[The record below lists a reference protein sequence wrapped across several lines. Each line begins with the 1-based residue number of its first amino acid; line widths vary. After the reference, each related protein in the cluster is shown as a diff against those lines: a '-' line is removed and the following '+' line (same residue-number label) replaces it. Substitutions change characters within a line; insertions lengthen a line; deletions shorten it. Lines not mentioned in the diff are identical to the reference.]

1 MQNPFLLVFGRSPLE
16 SVSRLVQTNEI
27 IEMFSADLYDYRG
40 TRQWKES
47 YADGYYKAFPKRKR
61 MDRY

>member
-27 IEMFSADLYDYRG
+27 IEMFVITKIIIIFAML
-40 TRQWKES
+40 
-47 YADGYYKAFPKRKR
+47 FIH
-61 MDRY
+61 

>member
-27 IEMFSADLYDYRG
+27 IEMFSADLYD
-40 TRQWKES
+40 
-47 YADGYYKAFPKRKR
+47 
-61 MDRY
+61 